1 MKNRVMTLGEISVFI
16 RNGVT
21 IKQNNQEKSGYP
33 ITRIETIS
41 DGTIDQNRMGYAGIF
56 EKEKYQNWFLENEDI
71 LISHI
76 NSEKHLGKSAI
87 YFGDKEKI
95 IHGMNLLCF
104 RTKKEI
110 VISSYLYFYFKSLKY
125 KKNIGK
131 IAKKSV
137 NQASFSIKDFRD
149 IEINLPDIENQKKIV
164 EKLKTIYEILK
175 LKEEQVKKLS
185 ELSKCLFCSMFKK
198 TNDAFNWKEST
209 IGETCKLKSGTTL
222 NAKIENEGGNIPYI
236 KVADMNCISNEKYI
250 KTSTH
255 FVTEN
260 TAGKGI
266 FDIGT
271 TIFPK
276 RGGAIGTNK
285 KRLTIKPICADL
297 NVMGVTPKELLHPE
311 YIYMYFQMLDMN
323 LLNNGSSVP
332 QINNKDIEPLI
343 IKIPPIELQNKFA
356 ERIKLIEKSKF
367 EIQQSIDE
375 TQKLF
380 DSLMEKYFG

>member
-16 RNGVT
+16 RNGAT
-21 IKQNNQEKSGYP
+21 IKQNNQEKNGYP

-56 EKEKYQNWFLENEDI
+56 EKEKYRNWFLENEDI

-185 ELSKCLFCSMFKK
+185 ELSKCLFFEMIKNSGKVLLAEVAEINMGQSPDSIFYNSEKKGIPFFQGKTEFGENYIKEIKYYCSSPIKIAEENSILMSVRAPVGTVNITDVKCCIGRGLASIKNKNIDMLYLFYALKNLEKEIEKKGVGSTFKAITK
-198 TNDAFNWKEST
+198 KVIE
-209 IGETCKLKSGTTL
+209 
-222 NAKIENEGGNIPYI
+222 KIEIP
-236 KVADMNCISNEKYI
+236 VVSLE
-250 KTSTH
+250 
-255 FVTEN
+255 E
-260 TAGKGI
+260 
-266 FDIGT
+266 
-271 TIFPK
+271 
-276 RGGAIGTNK
+276 
-285 KRLTIKPICADL
+285 
-297 NVMGVTPKELLHPE
+297 
-311 YIYMYFQMLDMN
+311 
-323 LLNNGSSVP
+323 
-332 QINNKDIEPLI
+332 
-343 IKIPPIELQNKFA
+343 QNKFA

>member
-1 MKNRVMTLGEISVFI
+1 MTLGEISVFI

-41 DGTIDQNRMGYAGIF
+41 DGTIDENRMGYAGIF

-110 VISSYLYFYFKSLKY
+110 VISQYLYFYFKSLNY
-125 KKNIGK
+125 RKNIGK

-149 IEINLPDIENQKKIV
+149 IEIDLPNIESQRKIV
-164 EKLKTIYEILK
+164 KKLKTIYEILK
-175 LKEEQVKKLS
+175 LKEEQVKNLS
-185 ELSKCLFCSMFKK
+185 KLSKCLFFEMFGDLEI
-198 TNDAFNWKEST
+198 NSFNWKK
-209 IGETCKLKSGTTL
+209 INLKQLSILITKGASPNWQGYSYVNDSSQTL
-222 NAKIENEGGNIPYI
+222 FITSEN
-236 KVADMNCISNEKYI
+236 V
-250 KTSTH
+250 
-255 FVTEN
+255 
-260 TAGKGI
+260 GKGFLELEKRKYVQDELSLKQKRSVLLKEDFLINIVGASIGRVAQFNLSCKANINQAVALVRIKKNIINSSFLLFYLNSQKAMNMYNSMQVSVARANLSLKNIEDLEI
-266 FDIGT
+266 F
-271 TIFPK
+271 
-276 RGGAIGTNK
+276 
-285 KRLTIKPICADL
+285 
-297 NVMGVTPKELLHPE
+297 
-311 YIYMYFQMLDMN
+311 
-323 LLNNGSSVP
+323 
-332 QINNKDIEPLI
+332 
-343 IKIPPIELQNKFA
+343 IPPIELQNKFA

-367 EIQQSIDE
+367 FS
-375 TQKLF
+375 F
-380 DSLMEKYFG
+380 YF

>member
-16 RNGVT
+16 RNGAT
-21 IKQNNQEKSGYP
+21 IKQNNQEKNGYP

-56 EKEKYQNWFLENEDI
+56 EKEKYRNWFLENEDI

-185 ELSKCLFCSMFKK
+185 ELSKCLFFEMFGDPILNEKK
-198 TNDAFNWKEST
+198 FKAGKIRDIVSEVKYGTSKSANKGGKYPYLRMNNITYSGELNLKDLKYIDLDEKEKEKYLVHKGELLFNRTNSKELVGKTCVFN
-209 IGETCKLKSGTTL
+209 ID
-222 NAKIENEGGNIPYI
+222 IPMVIAGYIIKI
-236 KVADMNCISNEKYI
+236 KVNEKVI
-250 KTSTH
+250 
-255 FVTEN
+255 
-260 TAGKGI
+260 
-266 FDIGT
+266 
-271 TIFPK
+271 
-276 RGGAIGTNK
+276 
-285 KRLTIKPICADL
+285 
-297 NVMGVTPKELLHPE
+297 PE
-311 YIYMYFQMLDMN
+311 YISAI
-323 LLNNGSSVP
+323 LNSTYGKNILKGMCKSIIG
-332 QINNKDIEPLI
+332 QANINAQELQEINILI
-343 IKIPPIELQNKFA
+343 PSIELQNKFA

-367 EIQQSIDE
+367 IFF
-375 TQKLF
+375 KKYKFLGV
-380 DSLMEKYFG
+380 EKVS